1 MLGGDYMPKQR
12 KPMPIPKQIKSQKPK
27 KQKQQKGTQKTRRV
41 SSGIKQ
47 PSIPKIPKVKQ
58 PKTAQSSKAK
68 QTTSK
73 ITDMETGEVVQDMLP
88 TVNEQPN
95 FYSDVI
101 INSWRGALGQF
112 SNGDA
117 YNFLNNW
124 LNDMIAQ
131 NGKDNVAE
139 MLQRGTADGNILT
152 WEVVYKTG
160 EAERYIST
168 MLNYLPDQGELYKE
182 EVQDKFEYYKQMT
195 DAFEQEE
202 DWEEP
207 V

>member
-1 MLGGDYMPKQR
+1 
-12 KPMPIPKQIKSQKPK
+12 
-27 KQKQQKGTQKTRRV
+27 
-41 SSGIKQ
+41 
-47 PSIPKIPKVKQ
+47 
-58 PKTAQSSKAK
+58 
-68 QTTSK
+68 
-73 ITDMETGEVVQDMLP
+73 METGEVVQDMLP

-139 MLQRGTADGNILT
+139 MLQRGAADGNILT